1 MQIMVHQ
8 IMYVPSSNIRF
19 KKKNLSLVLLFTHYS
34 YVVTVAR
41 LFVYKVEN
49 VSRVVKPTSMYDPEA
64 HTGLIY

>member
-1 MQIMVHQ
+1 M
-8 IMYVPSSNIRF
+8 
-19 KKKNLSLVLLFTHYS
+19 LLFTHYS